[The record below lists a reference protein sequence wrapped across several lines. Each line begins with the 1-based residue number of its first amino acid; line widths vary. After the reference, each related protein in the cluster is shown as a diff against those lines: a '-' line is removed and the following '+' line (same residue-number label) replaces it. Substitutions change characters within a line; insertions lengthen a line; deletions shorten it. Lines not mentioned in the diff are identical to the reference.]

1 MKGGEGRGT
10 LYVVATPIG
19 NLEDITLRALRVL
32 REVDLVAAED
42 TRRTANLLRY
52 YQIPTSLLSVREH
65 NERRRADE
73 LLEMLGSGRSIAL
86 VSDAGT
92 PGIADPGAVVVAAV
106 RAAGFRVEPVPGPSA
121 ITAALS
127 ASGLGVH
134 GHTFLGFPPVS
145 PGARRRWF
153 SALPTAAASTLVIFE
168 APHRIARTLS
178 DLGSILG
185 ERPIMLVR
193 ELTKVHEEWL
203 SGPAGDVAARLSSLK
218 GEFVILVP
226 EAPNPPQPL
235 GPPSDAEVSE
245 LFGYI
250 TETQRLDRRRGIRE
264 VAQRLKMAPKAVYAA
279 LERAKKSGE

>member
-1 MKGGEGRGT
+1 MKGAEGRGT

-42 TRRTANLLRY
+42 TRRTGNLLRY
-52 YQIPTSLLSVREH
+52 YQIQTSLLSVREH

-73 LLEMLGSGRSIAL
+73 LLERLRAGQSIAL

-127 ASGLGVH
+127 GSGLGLQ

-145 PGARRRWF
+145 PSARRRWF
-153 SALPTAAASTLVIFE
+153 SALPTAANTLIIFE

-178 DLGSILG
+178 DLSSVLG
-185 ERPIMLVR
+185 NRPIMLVR

-203 SGPAGDVAARLSSLK
+203 TGPAGDVAARLSSVK

-226 EAPNPPQPL
+226 EAPNPPSRV
-235 GPPSDAEVSE
+235 GPPVDAEVLA
-245 LFGYI
+245 LFGHI
-250 TETQRLDRRRGIRE
+250 TEIDEMDRRGSIRE
-264 VAQRLKMAPKAVYAA
+264 VARRLGISPRAVFAA
-279 LERAKKSGE
+279 LERAKKLV